1 MPESCEERARA
12 VAGPGACA
20 AAVAASR
27 SVIKTIAAVRI
38 RGMLHWTKKIE
49 VPSMRRMAVAFVI
62 ASLFSSPVLAV
73 DAGKAE
79 GAVIVDG
86 TRIGLAW
93 AYAVDHQKN
102 ELTMT
107 KNDTRI
113 VLTDKPLP
121 DGVKL
126 DEIDYSFPE
135 GTMGVVICIARDEKV
150 SHVVVQHPKGM
161 YDAGYF
167 DSDRDYHFKPMK
179 SDPGTIAGSVSSRK
193 ITTNTMTF
201 SLEVDFNAVVK

>member
-1 MPESCEERARA
+1 
-12 VAGPGACA
+12 
-20 AAVAASR
+20 
-27 SVIKTIAAVRI
+27 
-38 RGMLHWTKKIE
+38 
-49 VPSMRRMAVAFVI
+49 MRRMALALMILSFVA
-62 ASLFSSPVLAV
+62 SPLLAV
-73 DAGKAE
+73 DAGKAA

-86 TRIGLAW
+86 TRIDLAY

-102 ELTMT
+102 ELTMK

-121 DGVKL
+121 DDVKL

-135 GTMGVVICIARDEKV
+135 GTMGVVVCVTRDDKV

-167 DSDRDYHFKPMK
+167 DSDRDYHFKPVK
-179 SDPGTIAGSVSSRK
+179 SDPGTIAGNVSSRK